1 MICGII
7 KEKTE
12 VIIMV
17 EIITAVLVIFV
28 GMIPYMYDKKK
39 ESKRLEDLYKPKNN
53 NHDTDKW
60 RR

>member
-1 MICGII
+1 
-7 KEKTE
+7 
-12 VIIMV
+12 MV